1 MRINLTFI
9 ILLLTC
15 FGHLTSN
22 AQQKL
27 VLKEPAT
34 TISAAQRIPF
44 YLEKLKGKNIA
55 LVANQSS
62 VIGKTHLV
70 DTLISS
76 NINILKIFTPE
87 HGFRGDQDAGALIDD
102 SKDQKTALPIISL
115 YGNHKMPT
123 AEDLQNIDLVLF
135 DLQDVGVRF
144 YTYISTLS
152 YVMEACAREGIPV
165 VVLDR
170 PNPNG
175 FYVDGPVLESGYTSF
190 VGLHK
195 VPVVYGLTIGEYALM
210 VNGEK
215 WLADGLNCELEV
227 IKMENYDRFSI
238 DQLAVKPSPNLPNYQ
253 AVFLYPSLCLFEGT
267 AISIGRG
274 TEFPFQVFGHPA
286 LSNFSFAF
294 TPQKAAG
301 ASKPKLE
308 GELCYGKD
316 LRSFA
321 ETFNEQQPYRLNLEW
336 IIEAYKNFP
345 EKNKFFNN
353 YFDKLAGNSTLR
365 MQIEAGLSAEQ
376 IRASWKG
383 ELDKYKK
390 IRVKYLL
397 YPDFK

>member
-1 MRINLTFI
+1 MRINLFLI
-9 ILLLTC
+9 VLLLTSC
-15 FGHLTSN
+15 SFSSSK
-22 AQQKL
+22 AQRKL
-27 VLKEPAT
+27 VLKEPGT
-34 TISAAQRIPF
+34 TISAAQRMPF
-44 YLEKLKGKNIA
+44 YLAKLSGKNIA

-62 VIGKTHLV
+62 LISNTHLV

-76 NINILKIFTPE
+76 NINLVKIFTPE

-102 SKDQKTALPIISL
+102 SKDQKTGLPIVSL

-123 AEDLQNIDLVLF
+123 KEDLEDVNLVLF
-135 DLQDVGVRF
+135 DLQDVGTRF

-152 YVMEACAREGIPV
+152 YLMEACAREGIPL

-175 FYVDGPVLESGYTSF
+175 FYVDGPVLESAYTSF
-190 VGLHK
+190 VGLHE

-215 WLADGLNCELEV
+215 WLADGLSCELEV
-227 IKMENYDRFSI
+227 IKMANYDRFAI

-253 AVFLYPSLCLFEGT
+253 AVFLYPSLCFFEGT

-274 TEFPFQVFGHPA
+274 TDFPFQVFGHPD
-286 LSNFSFAF
+286 LSGFPFGF
-294 TPQKAAG
+294 TPVKTAG

-308 GELCYGKD
+308 GELCFGKD
-316 LRSFA
+316 LRPFA
-321 ETFNEQQPYRLNLEW
+321 EDFNEQQPYRINLEW
-336 IIEAYKNFP
+336 IIEAYQNFP
-345 EKNKFFNN
+345 EKSKFFNN

-365 MQIEAGLSAEQ
+365 EQIEAGSTAEQ
-376 IRASWKG
+376 IRESWAA
-383 ELDKYKK
+383 ELDIYKK
-390 IRVKYLL
+390 IRIKYLL

>member
-1 MRINLTFI
+1 MRINFVLI
-9 ILLLTC
+9 VLLLTS
-15 FGHLTSN
+15 FGFSAAK
-22 AQQKL
+22 AQRKL
-27 VLKEPAT
+27 VLKLAGA
-34 TISAAQRIPF
+34 TISAAQRMPF
-44 YLEKLKGKNIA
+44 YLDKLKGKNIA

-62 VIGKTHLV
+62 LIGNTHLV

-76 NINILKIFTPE
+76 NINIVKIFIPE

-102 SKDQKTALPIISL
+102 SKDQKTGLPLISL

-123 AEDLQNIDLVLF
+123 KDDLNNVDVVLF
-135 DLQDVGVRF
+135 DLQDVGTRF

-152 YVMEACAREGIPV
+152 YVMEACAREGVPL

-175 FYVDGPVLESGYTSF
+175 FYVDGPVLENSFTSF

-215 WLADGLNCELEV
+215 WLVDSLKCELEV
-227 IKMENYDRFSI
+227 IKMGNYDRLSI

-253 AVFLYPSLCLFEGT
+253 AIFLYPSLCFFEGT

-274 TEFPFQVFGHPA
+274 TDFPFQVFGHPD
-286 LSNFSFAF
+286 LSGFSFSF
-294 TPQKAAG
+294 TPKKTTG

-308 GELCYGKD
+308 GELCFGKD
-316 LRSFA
+316 LRPFA
-321 ETFNEQQPYRLNLEW
+321 DNFYEQQPYRLNIEW
-336 IIEAYKNFP
+336 IIDAYQNFP
-345 EKNKFFNN
+345 EKAKYFNN

-365 MQIEAGLSAEQ
+365 KQIEAGLSAEE
-376 IRASWKG
+376 IRASWAA
-383 ELDKYKK
+383 ELDLYKK
-390 IRVKYLL
+390 IRIKYLL